1 MISIHSTKLH
11 TPLAFPRLSPPQGCT
26 YTLTHT
32 LTLRYS
38 VIYTLPH
45 HFQIIGVEKKL
56 GYRFNKCI
64 WVSSWLMQTGYF
76 CTNIF
81 AVYMKN
87 GWWMR
92 CLSKQHR
99 RMACKWDCHLKSHW
113 RAGTTHGIHRSQ
125 WAIIILRE
133 THIPWQA
140 NWWNCN
146 QITLWPFI
154 PFCDLWPLC
163 TLCPGR
169 EMSETILL
177 ICPSDPAGFYL
188 VCLNSKCI
196 IKRIHQSLQ
205 KNKKTFW
212 TVYGAFL
219 HKIRYLADCP
229 CCSFL
234 YSECGGWLV
243 VSSSKNDK
251 KNTITPKFTENL
263 HMGLKWHEAE

>member
-1 MISIHSTKLH
+1 
-11 TPLAFPRLSPPQGCT
+11 
-26 YTLTHT
+26 
-32 LTLRYS
+32 
-38 VIYTLPH
+38 
-45 HFQIIGVEKKL
+45 
-56 GYRFNKCI
+56 
-64 WVSSWLMQTGYF
+64 MQTGYF

-251 KNTITPKFTENL
+251 KNTIKLFQVFKSHVLAVSEQQAKIYWKSTHGFEMTWSWVADDSIKFFLSKHFFFYSCN
-263 HMGLKWHEAE
+263 